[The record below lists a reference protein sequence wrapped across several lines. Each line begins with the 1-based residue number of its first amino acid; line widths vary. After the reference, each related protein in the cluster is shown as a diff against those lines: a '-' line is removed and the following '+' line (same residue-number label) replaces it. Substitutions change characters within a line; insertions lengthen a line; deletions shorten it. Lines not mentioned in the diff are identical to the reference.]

1 MEEEENN
8 PIKYFTLLETLSSI
22 QKTLLNRYT
31 SSFWV
36 KAEIMKFNHYIHSG
50 HSYPDLVEKVENKI
64 VAQTRALIWKDD
76 YNRINNKFISI
87 TKDPI
92 KEGIT
97 ALLHCRISFDAL
109 YGLSLRI
116 LEIDPLFTLGELEK
130 ERQETIKKIKEEG
143 IWDKNRKLQMP
154 ILPKRIAIISV
165 ETSKGY
171 SDFMNIIKKEEPHYK
186 IFTHLFPSLL
196 QGDNAVESMIMA
208 LDTIE
213 IVKNHFDCVLIIR
226 GGGGDIGLACYNNYD
241 LVKRIAVFPL
251 PILTGIGHSTN
262 ETVSEMVS
270 NKTAITPTDLADY
283 IISSFRTFDQTLK
296 DIKQKIFNSAS
307 KRIERENQTLNHF
320 QQILEILDPKNLLK
334 RGYSISYI
342 DNKIVKTAS
351 DAEKGETLITL
362 FADGKIIS
370 RVEDIET
377 TNTI

>member
-1 MEEEENN
+1 MSEEENK

-36 KAEIMKFNHYIHSG
+36 KAEIMKLNHYIHSG
-50 HSYPDLVEKVENKI
+50 HSYPDLVEKSENKI

-87 TKDPI
+87 TKEPI
-92 KEGIT
+92 KDGIT
-97 ALLHCRISFDAL
+97 TLLHCRISFDAL

-116 LEIDPLFTLGELEK
+116 LDIDPLFTLGELEK

-143 IWDKNRKLQMP
+143 IWDKNRKLKMP
-154 ILPKRIAIISV
+154 LLPKRIAIISV

-213 IVKNHFDCVLIIR
+213 IVKHHFDCVLIIR

-241 LVKRIAVFPL
+241 LVKKIADFPL

-283 IISSFRTFDQTLK
+283 IISSFRAFDQNLK
-296 DIKQKIFNSAS
+296 DINQKIFNFAN
-307 KRIERENQTLNHF
+307 KRIERETQTLEHF
-320 QQILEILDPKNLLK
+320 QQILQILDPKNLLK
-334 RGYSISYI
+334 RGYSITYI
-342 DNKIVKTAS
+342 DNKLVKTIS
-351 DAEKGETLITL
+351 DIKKGDKIITL
-362 FADGKIIS
+362 FEDGKTIS
-370 RVEDIET
+370 TVEDIEKL
-377 TNTI
+377 NKL